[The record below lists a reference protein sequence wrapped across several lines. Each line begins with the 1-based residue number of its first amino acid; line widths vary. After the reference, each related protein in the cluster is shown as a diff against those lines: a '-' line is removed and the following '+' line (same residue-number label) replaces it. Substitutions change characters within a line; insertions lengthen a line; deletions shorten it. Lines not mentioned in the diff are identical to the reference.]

1 MVLLFVATLAAI
13 SIQLG
18 TIFGAQILGAI
29 GIKDLRLAFSISNRL
44 SSSLDA
50 SICDALS
57 TKLEAVL
64 VEPVS
69 AGLHLITKV

>member
-18 TIFGAQILGAI
+18 TIFAAQILGAI
-29 GIKDLRLAFSISNRL
+29 GIKDLRLAISISNRL
-44 SSSLDA
+44 SSSLDV

-57 TKLEAVL
+57 KLEAVL
-64 VEPVS
+64 VEPVN

>member
-13 SIQLG
+13 IIQLG
-18 TIFGAQILGAI
+18 TIFAAQILGDI
-29 GIKDLRLAFSISNRL
+29 GIKDLRLAICVSNRL

-57 TKLEAVL
+57 IKLEAVL
-64 VEPVS
+64 VDPASV
-69 AGLHLITKV
+69 GLHFITKV